1 MRPYGSR
8 ANEFEMKMKNKGLF
22 FRKLLLCIAGST
34 FLTVSGQDV
43 ADTLVSME
51 PKYRR
56 VLLEEFTGMHCPNC
70 PAGHKVANEIRSY
83 YPEDCF
89 LVNIHAGNLA
99 VPSPGEVNLRS
110 AYGDALA
117 TQAGVTGIPSASI
130 GRHLFPGQSSMAIVD
145 RDSWLE
151 NVEELLGMETYV
163 NIGAEASIDW
173 QSRELEVRV
182 QLYYTGDSPEAEN
195 HIHVVLLQN
204 NVEGTQDGSEANPD
218 QVLANG
224 NYLHQHVLRDLLT
237 GIEGDA
243 VGTTVAGSLVQRTY
257 SMVLPETLN
266 QLDLDIMQLQVLAFV
281 TESEYEVMDVCEAPV
296 AFANG
301 PEYVFE
307 MSDFAQLAQNS
318 CDNLVRLAFALK
330 NRNPEDKIVES
341 VTFQFMTPKGLET
354 EYICGVDAWE
364 DGIFRVE
371 TDAVSIDKTGEE
383 DSLFVRVTAVNGEDL
398 SLMQEPVAVMVM
410 KDYVTVS
417 DPEVVLDV
425 WQDRWGT
432 EISWVF
438 EDEAGNVLEQMD
450 AYSDLSS
457 NSTERHTHEVTLA
470 AGCNVFV
477 IKDLAG
483 DGINC
488 GVGEGHLQISDAAG
502 EMLLQN
508 DGTYTDSLVWLL
520 RYSPAGNEA
529 LAGMEGGM
537 DLKLWPNPAPA
548 ASEVSLAFN
557 LDEPACLQVSVLAA
571 DGRLALDLDSRAYP
585 VGQNIV
591 ALPLDGF
598 APGLYLVLL
607 QGDSHAGV
615 ARLVVR

>member
-1 MRPYGSR
+1 
-8 ANEFEMKMKNKGLF
+8 MKNKGLF
-22 FRKLLLCIAGST
+22 FRRLLFCIAGSS
-34 FLTVSGQDV
+34 FLTVSGQDIT
-43 ADTLVSME
+43 DTLVSMDS
-51 PKYRR
+51 KYRR
-56 VLLEEFTGMHCPNC
+56 VLLEEYTGMHCPNC
-70 PAGHKVANEIRSY
+70 PAGHKEANTIHSY

-89 LVNIHAGNLA
+89 LLNIHAGNLA
-99 VPSPGEVNLRS
+99 MPAGGEVNLRS

-130 GRHLFPGQSSMAIVD
+130 SRHLFPGQASMAIVD

-195 HIHVVLLQN
+195 HIHVALLQN

-243 VGTTVAGSLVQRTY
+243 VSTTVAGSLVQRTY

-330 NRNPEDKIVES
+330 NRNPEGKVVES

-354 EYICGVDAWE
+354 EYVCAVDAWE
-364 DGIFRVE
+364 AGIFRVE
-371 TDAVSIDKTGEE
+371 TDEVSIDKTGEE
-383 DSLFVRVTAVNGEDL
+383 DTLFAQVTAVNGQAL
-398 SLMQEPVAVMVM
+398 SLTQEPVAVMVM

-417 DPEVVLDV
+417 NLEVVLDV

-432 EISWVF
+432 ETSWVF
-438 EDEAGNVLEQMD
+438 EDEAGNVL
-450 AYSDLSS
+450 
-457 NSTERHTHEVTLA
+457 
-470 AGCNVFV
+470 
-477 IKDLAG
+477 
-483 DGINC
+483 
-488 GVGEGHLQISDAAG
+488 
-502 EMLLQN
+502 
-508 DGTYTDSLVWLL
+508 
-520 RYSPAGNEA
+520 
-529 LAGMEGGM
+529 
-537 DLKLWPNPAPA
+537 
-548 ASEVSLAFN
+548 
-557 LDEPACLQVSVLAA
+557 
-571 DGRLALDLDSRAYP
+571 
-585 VGQNIV
+585 
-591 ALPLDGF
+591 
-598 APGLYLVLL
+598 
-607 QGDSHAGV
+607 
-615 ARLVVR
+615 